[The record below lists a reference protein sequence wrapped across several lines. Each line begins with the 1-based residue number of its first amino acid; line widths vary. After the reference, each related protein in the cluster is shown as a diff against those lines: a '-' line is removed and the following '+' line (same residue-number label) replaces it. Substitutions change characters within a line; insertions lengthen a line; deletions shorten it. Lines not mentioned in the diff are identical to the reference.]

1 MWYWILWVILAVW
14 TFIDAKKRNNNAIGW
29 AIGTLLVGP
38 IVLPV
43 YFAKRYL
50 KVNEVREGGTAW
62 NVLKNFTL
70 YWTLTML
77 VVGIAGAIGAGGVIN
92 ESQSGAEQAGA
103 IIGAGIGLTMLFILW
118 LVVAVVALIL
128 GFFLKK
134 SSIVEKGPTGKL
146 AEQQPVSA

>member
-1 MWYWILWVILAVW
+1 MWYWILWVILAAW
-14 TFIDAKKRNNNAIGW
+14 TFFDAKKRSNNVIGW
-29 AIGTLLVGP
+29 PIGTLLIGP

-62 NVLKNFTL
+62 NVLKNFAL

-77 VVGIAGAIGAGGVIN
+77 VVGVAGAIGAGGVISDAAN
-92 ESQSGAEQAGA
+92 DAEQAGA
-103 IIGAGIGLTMLFILW
+103 VIGAGIGLTMIFIMW
-118 LVVAVVALIL
+118 LVVVIVALIL

-146 AEQQPVSA
+146 AESQPITA